1 MKLWKHAAAAAL
13 CLVLVGCA
21 GADQFRKAQD
31 EEQLGHW
38 DLAVIEYG
46 KAVELVPTATGYRT
60 ALARAKLKA
69 SQVHFEKGKMYRAS
83 GRPDLAV
90 IELEQTVLLD
100 PTNDYAAVEL
110 KKAQDEAVKR
120 EAERSADSNMVKIK
134 KKVRG
139 ARAVMPML
147 EPSSDKPINLN
158 FPQPKPIKQI
168 YRALAD
174 AAGINAVF
182 DPQLKDDNVSIVL
195 TQIDFLKA
203 LETLV
208 RQENHF
214 YKIIDERTILIAAD
228 TPQNRK
234 TYEDLVIRTFFLSNA
249 DVTEVA
255 NALRALL
262 QTTRISVNKA
272 ENSIT
277 LRDTSDKVAVAER
290 IVEQND
296 KQVAEVVV
304 DVELLQINSE
314 KAQTLGIEL
323 SKYQISTGIPAP
335 GGTTNLGAP
344 LPANTF
350 NWAQLQ
356 QLTINSFGFTIPS
369 ATLNFLKSN
378 TDAELLAKPQLRIA
392 EGQKAQL
399 LIGDKVPIPVT
410 TFQTVSSG
418 TTLTSPATSFQYQDI
433 GIKIEVEPRVHH
445 NKEVTLKLMVEVS
458 NINGTVPNN
467 GLDQPIIGTR
477 TISANIRLKDG
488 ETNFLAGLYRRD
500 RQITKQ
506 VIPFIGDIPILGKL
520 FTNDDRDQKTTDLV
534 LTLTPHIIRIPDV
547 TEEDVTP
554 VYVGTDANISYQGSP
569 RIENPQRDAGP
580 FEQPPPSGR
589 PGGRPQPA
597 QPPGTQPAP
606 APGTQ
611 PAPGSVPSPGGLP
624 SDIFRPQPQP
634 TPPPPTSPREAVPP
648 QSSATIK
655 NEAATI
661 GDPNTSAAIV
671 SADASPSDGT
681 SGTGQLLLDFDPT
694 YLALAPGQQQS
705 VLVRATSASG
715 FPGGTITVGFDP
727 AVATVVVAKPIMGS
741 GSGVADANIGSNQV
755 VIQIPS
761 SPDLTG
767 TRAVAEITLRGIA
780 AGRATLTL
788 APADMNA
795 VVTTSQSVV
804 DVR

>member
-1 MKLWKHAAAAAL
+1 
-13 CLVLVGCA
+13 
-21 GADQFRKAQD
+21 
-31 EEQLGHW
+31 
-38 DLAVIEYG
+38 
-46 KAVELVPTATGYRT
+46 
-60 ALARAKLKA
+60 
-69 SQVHFEKGKMYRAS
+69 
-83 GRPDLAV
+83 
-90 IELEQTVLLD
+90 
-100 PTNDYAAVEL
+100 
-110 KKAQDEAVKR
+110 
-120 EAERSADSNMVKIK
+120 
-134 KKVRG
+134 
-139 ARAVMPML
+139 
-147 EPSSDKPINLN
+147 
-158 FPQPKPIKQI
+158 
-168 YRALAD
+168 
-174 AAGINAVF
+174 
-182 DPQLKDDNVSIVL
+182 
-195 TQIDFLKA
+195 
-203 LETLV
+203 
-208 RQENHF
+208 
-214 YKIIDERTILIAAD
+214 
-228 TPQNRK
+228 
-234 TYEDLVIRTFFLSNA
+234 
-249 DVTEVA
+249 VTEVA

-323 SKYQISTGIPAP
+323 SQYKIFAGVPAP
-335 GGTTNLGAP
+335 GGNTNLNAP
-344 LPANTF
+344 LPAGQF
-350 NWAQLQ
+350 NWSQLQ
-356 QLTINSFGFTIPS
+356 QLSINSFGFTIPS
-369 ATLNFLKSN
+369 ATLNFLKNN

-410 TFQTVSSG
+410 TFQTVSTG

-458 NINGTVPNN
+458 NINGSVPNN

-500 RQITKQ
+500 RQITKSI
-506 VIPFIGDIPILGKL
+506 IPFLGDIPILGKL

-569 RIENPQRDAGP
+569 RIENPSRDAGP

-597 QPPGTQPAP
+597 P

-611 PAPGSVPSPGGLP
+611 PAQPAPGSVPAPGGLP
-624 SDIFRPQPQP
+624 SDIFRPPPQP
-634 TPPPPTSPREAVPP
+634 TPPPTSPREAVPP
-648 QSSATIK
+648 QASASSKNDVAT
-655 NEAATI
+655 N
-661 GDPNTSAAIV
+661 GDPGLSVSIV
-671 SADASPSDGT
+671 SANPPSNASEGVSA
-681 SGTGQLLLDFDPT
+681 SGQVLLDFDPA

-715 FPGGTITVGFDP
+715 FPGGTVTVGFDP
-727 AVATVVVAKPIMGS
+727 AVAAVVVAKPIMGS
-741 GSGVADANIGSNQV
+741 GSGVADANILDNKV

-780 AGRATLTL
+780 GGRATLTL
-788 APADMNA
+788 APTDMNA